1 MAVCASEKL
10 IVDVN
15 VTEYFRKSVAMAV
28 VNQSVDTSEDT
39 MSYVV
44 NLLTRF
50 ADSNAF
56 FHEQDEGSRVTPLA
70 KLYARAVEMQS
81 EFERRQA
88 MRRLGDVALFVAGL
102 FADSLRNRPVD
113 IDYYIGMGGAAYGY
127 VSDSL
132 KGRERDDLYREVFAE
147 LAARFTVFVDILAEV
162 SEQSALGSNPDWLR
176 IHEIWIKTGSRRAAK
191 KLREHKIH
199 PAIFASSHSQR
210 HH

>member
-1 MAVCASEKL
+1 MAGCASETL

-28 VNQSVDTSEDT
+28 VNQSVDTTEDT
-39 MSYVV
+39 MYYVV

-50 ADSNAF
+50 ADSSTF
-56 FHEQDEGSRVTPLA
+56 FQEKCDGPRVTPLA
-70 KLYARAVEMQS
+70 KLYAKAVELKS

-102 FADSLRNRPVD
+102 FADSLNNRPVD

-132 KGRERDDLYREVFAE
+132 KRRERDDFYREVFSE
-147 LAARFTVFVDILAEV
+147 LAAKFTVFVDILAEV
-162 SEQSALGSNPDWLR
+162 SEQSGLGSNADFLR
-176 IHEIWIKTGSRRAAK
+176 IYELWLKTGSQRAGK
-191 KLREHKIH
+191 KLRERGIY
-199 PAIFASSHSQR
+199 PSDFATGKR